1 MDILLTRRIPGKS
14 GGVFFRCKLGLVD
27 IVNGI
32 KKKIKIKEKL
42 KGDREVMIILPFLE
56 KSAFHNFGVDHFQL
70 VSFLFK
76 INT

>member
-1 MDILLTRRIPGKS
+1 MLTRRIPGRS
-14 GGVFFRCKLGLVD
+14 GGVFFLCKLGLVD
-27 IVNGI
+27 MVSDI

-56 KSAFHNFGVDHFQL
+56 KNAFRNSGVDHFQL

-76 INT
+76 IYT